1 MIEIPKPRWTAYDAM
16 RFDVQMPEGVEM
28 ITQDR
33 GLYVADLVHTV
44 IGFECLLLAESG
56 HSRPHPRPQNR
67 LSGSFQAS
75 E

>member
-1 MIEIPKPRWTAYDAM
+1 M

-56 HSRPHPRPQNR
+56 HSRACSQRKFGHLEVFGH
-67 LSGSFQAS
+67 LSVR
-75 E
+75 